1 MNYDYQQGQG
11 GQQDQWGNQGNQQQD
26 PNQQGGYGQQDPNQ
40 QGGYGQQQGQ
50 GQDQFGGA
58 KQQAKQQ
65 IDQAIDQ
72 FANKIPGGQQYS
84 QQAKDAAAGALDNL
98 EGEAEKRLG
107 GLGGMF
113 GGDNQGN

>member
-1 MNYDYQQGQG
+1 MNYDY
-11 GQQDQWGNQGNQQQD
+11 QQDQWGNQGNQQQDPNQQGGYGQQQD

-58 KQQAKQQ
+58 KQQ

-84 QQAKDAAAGALDNL
+84 HQAKDAAAGALDNL

-107 GLGGMF
+107 GLGG
-113 GGDNQGN
+113 GNQGN